1 MGSYF
6 STEAT
11 ENNESFVK
19 EFDYN
24 SLEDYSISELI
35 EFINKIEIK
44 KLDVGDD
51 FGKKIKNIDFE
62 SMSLIPMSIE
72 FYEKLK
78 KVLPEYVPDKTSF
91 TSRRYIK
98 PRFSKQDAED
108 NFVKKVKPTTNL
120 SLDLG
125 NIDEP
130 KVLYNNNNITI
141 VEYIEAFNKVGN
153 NTDMTGISKKILQ
166 LCHSYHKTRIL
177 NCYNKLYRLETNP
190 NTISF
195 GKTSFIYKESKK
207 GPKDS
212 VDSFRKIMAVPNVVS
227 HFHRIIALRLAE
239 YLEKNNYIDT
249 NIQKG
254 AIPGIKFGVLE
265 QVYKVKEVVKEAN
278 QQKKQACVMF
288 LDISDAFGSIK
299 LDKLCEIMEKY
310 HIHNDFIDYIKAYY
324 SNFMFY
330 AKTKEWST
338 KIIKFEKGILQGCP
352 LSPVLFVLAMN
363 YLLKYIDDKYKK
375 DSGYQFEQ
383 GVSILLTAFIDD
395 ICIVTK
401 DLESMKE
408 IYFKLKAFLEI
419 LGLQFNT
426 SKSALIHIN
435 KPEGT
440 EDLDIDGIK
449 SVKSYK
455 YLGEYL
461 SNDGTITESYMEF
474 IKELGRKLFA
484 LDKKKIDNETKFK
497 FFSKCLLPWVQR
509 KMLVMYDLNRKQRI
523 NIVSLIKRYI
533 TTWGNNEE
541 LQIFT
546 FVSTIFEDT
555 KDEVIKKI
563 DFSQKYVD
571 TMEDIEIANNVMKK
585 GNSNNLNITY
595 DNVNKSP
602 VIPVTKGEK
611 DQILIVDA

>member
-1 MGSYF
+1 MGTFF
-6 STEAT
+6 STE
-11 ENNESFVK
+11 NNDSFVK

-24 SLEDYSISELI
+24 SLENYSISELI
-35 EFINKIEIK
+35 DFINKMNIK
-44 KLDVGDD
+44 KLDVDDD
-51 FGKKIKNIDFE
+51 FGKKIKDIDFE

-78 KVLPEYVPDKTSF
+78 KVLPDYVPDKTNFS
-91 TSRRYIK
+91 SRRYIK

-108 NFVKKVKPTTNL
+108 NFVKELKPYSNID
-120 SLDLG
+120 LDLG
-125 NIDEP
+125 NIDKP
-130 KVLYNNNNITI
+130 KIPYKNSNITMI
-141 VEYIEAFNKVGN
+141 EYIEGFNKVGN
-153 NTDMTGISKKILQ
+153 NTDMMGLSKKMLQ
-166 LCHSYHKTRIL
+166 LCNNYHKIRIL

-207 GPKDS
+207 GPKDI
-212 VDSFRKIMAVPNVVS
+212 VDSFRKIMAIPNVVS
-227 HFHRIIALRLAE
+227 HFHRILALRLAE

-265 QVYKVKEVVKEAN
+265 QVYKVKEVFKEAN
-278 QQKKQACVMF
+278 QKKKQACVMF
-288 LDISDAFGSIK
+288 LDISDAFGSIR
-299 LDKLCEIMEKY
+299 LDKICEIMKKY
-310 HIHNDFIDYIKAYY
+310 HIHEDFTNYIKAYY
-324 SNFMFY
+324 KNFMFY
-330 AKTKEWST
+330 AKTKDWST
-338 KIIKFEKGILQGCP
+338 KIIKFDKGIIQGCP

-363 YLLKYIDDKYKK
+363 YLLKYIDNKYKE
-375 DSGYQFEQ
+375 DSGYKFEQ

-395 ICIVTK
+395 ICIVTN
-401 DLESMKE
+401 DLESMKD
-408 IYFKLKAFLEI
+408 IYFKLKGLLEI

-435 KPEGT
+435 KPE
-440 EDLDIDGIK
+440 ESQNYEIDGIK

-461 SNDGTITESYMEF
+461 SSDGTVTESYTEF
-474 IKELGRKLFA
+474 MKELGRKLFA
-484 LDKKKIDNETKFK
+484 LDKKKIDKETKLK

-509 KMLVMYDLNRKQRI
+509 KMLVMYDLDRRQRI

-533 TTWGNNEE
+533 TTWGNSED

-546 FVSTIFEDT
+546 FVSNIFEDS

-563 DFSQKYVD
+563 DCSQKYVD
-571 TMEDIEIANNVMKK
+571 TMEDIEIANNVMNKN
-585 GNSNNLNITY
+585 GSNNLNFTY
-595 DNVNKSP
+595 DNINKSP
-602 VIPVTKGEK
+602 VIPVNNNEK
-611 DQILIVDA
+611 EQVHIVDV